1 LPEQL
6 SALDVRI
13 LEQIQKDSSLS
24 TSELAEKVGISQSPC
39 WRRLQRLRD
48 EGYIT
53 REVAILNRKKFEG
66 SLLIYSTF
74 KMKALSDEK
83 RAEFLRKVEVTPEI
97 MECHTIFGERDVML
111 KVIAESLEWYQ
122 QFIFRVILKMP
133 GVEDVQ
139 SIVTITTLKEDT
151 AIPVRNFGA
160 V

>member
-1 LPEQL
+1 MPEQL

-66 SLLIYSTF
+66 SLLIYSTL